1 MKYRNI
7 LVGYFPPV
15 KSNAINPWDSFFSK
29 CVWNTYKLC
38 GIIALLS
45 YRYLAT
51 GGGVWMEVA
60 ISFFVTVMAGV
71 VCHLVCKWLDR
82 NNKDNK

>member
-1 MKYRNI
+1 MIVLYKKMHQISDTLWQAAKMYDI
-7 LVGYFPPV
+7 L
-15 KSNAINPWDSFFSK
+15 SM
-29 CVWNTYKLC
+29 
-38 GIIALLS
+38 LS

-51 GGGVWMEVA
+51 GGGVGMEVA

-82 NNKDNK
+82 NDKDNK